1 MRSLG
6 LVLTVP
12 VLDGNIAYRRSVFL
26 KMSAGLRRESAENL
40 RRDRK
45 TVGSQQRG
53 ETDRVTEDVKALV
66 VASADRTTAPPPEM
80 NFNQLATNIAAGG
93 EEFVPPLLER
103 AQGQH
108 SGIDRI
114 RGKDQERHVACKF
127 DDIVAPFGD
136 NIADEFVMLSHRRE

>member
-6 LVLTVP
+6 LVLIVP
-12 VLDGNIAYRRSVFL
+12 VLDRNIAYWRSVFF
-26 KMSAGLRRESAENL
+26 KMSAGLRREAAENL
-40 RRDRK
+40 RRERK

-53 ETDRVTEDVKALV
+53 DIDRVTEDIKALV
-66 VASADRTTAPPPEM
+66 VASADRTTTHPPEM
-80 NFNQLATNIAAGG
+80 SFNHVATSIAADG

-114 RGKDQERHVACKF
+114 RGEDQERRVAYKF
-127 DDIVAPFGD
+127 DDLAAPFGD
-136 NIADEFVMLSHRRE
+136 NIADEFVILGHRRE

>member
-12 VLDGNIAYRRSVFL
+12 VLDGNIAYRQSVFS

-80 NFNQLATNIAAGG
+80 NFNQLATIS
-93 EEFVPPLLER
+93 PT
-103 AQGQH
+103 
-108 SGIDRI
+108 S
-114 RGKDQERHVACKF
+114 
-127 DDIVAPFGD
+127 
-136 NIADEFVMLSHRRE
+136 S

>member
-1 MRSLG
+1 MRNLG

-26 KMSAGLRRESAENL
+26 KMSAGL

-80 NFNQLATNIAAGG
+80 NFNQLATIS
-93 EEFVPPLLER
+93 PT
-103 AQGQH
+103 
-108 SGIDRI
+108 S
-114 RGKDQERHVACKF
+114 
-127 DDIVAPFGD
+127 
-136 NIADEFVMLSHRRE
+136 S